1 MSQDEPRHAEP
12 EGAHFSHHVVPVP
25 VYVAIFVALLV
36 LTGLTVWVATLELG
50 EWNWLHTPLA
60 LTIAVVKATLVV
72 LWFMHVRYSEKLTWV
87 FIAAGI
93 LWLGFLIVIT
103 MADYLSR
110 NRDAEPSSWTVEAPT
125 VPDDGTRFPRP
136 PGLP

>member
-1 MSQDEPRHAEP
+1 MSEGQRHEPVR
-12 EGAHFSHHVVPVP
+12 EGSYFSHHVVSVR
-25 VYVAIFVALLV
+25 VYLTVFAALLI
-36 LTGLTVWVATLELG
+36 LTGLTVVVATVELG
-50 EWNWLHTPLA
+50 EWDFLHTPLA
-60 LTIAVVKATLVV
+60 LTIALIKTTLVV

-110 NRDAEPSSWTVEAPT
+110 HRDAPPSSWTVQAVAGPAD
-125 VPDDGTRFPRP
+125 PGRP
-136 PGLP
+136 GSS